1 MSYISGM
8 AEPKIIFNSLNEQQ
22 LMMMRLLKKPLHEDD
37 FVQLR
42 KLAVKLLS
50 ARLDDAMEK
59 WELKNRID
67 GKEGDKEGE

>member
-1 MSYISGM
+1 M
-8 AEPKIIFNSLNEQQ
+8 AEPKLIFNSLNEQQ

-50 ARLDDAMEK
+50 ARLDEAMEK
-59 WELKNRID
+59 WEAKNRI
-67 GKEGDKEGE
+67 EE

>member
-1 MSYISGM
+1 M

-42 KLAVKLLS
+42 KLAAKLLS

-59 WELKNRID
+59 WERKNQID
-67 GKEGDKEGE
+67 VKDDNEKE

>member
-1 MSYISGM
+1 MSYITCM
-8 AEPKIIFNSLNEQQ
+8 ADSKIIFNSLNEQQ

-50 ARLDDAMEK
+50 ARLDEAMEK
-59 WELKNRID
+59 WELNNKI
-67 GKEGDKEGE
+67 